1 MVNNKVSAILQYAKG
16 GQPQPIKHYIRYVE
30 IAPDGTKKIIKE
42 TLLPPDS
49 GINEDLEICGIPSG
63 FPCASSEEEVLKR
76 EGLL

>member
-1 MVNNKVSAILQYAKG
+1 ME
-16 GQPQPIKHYIRYVE
+16 RR
-30 IAPDGTKKIIKE
+30 KIIKE